1 MQKDCVFCK
10 IVSGEIPS
18 EKVLETEHCIVIKD
32 INPQAP
38 VHLLVIT
45 KEHFD
50 DITQV
55 RDREIAADII
65 DAINEVAEKLNLRDF
80 RVVNNR
86 GRGAGQSVFHVHFH
100 ILAGR
105 PFSWPPG

>member
-10 IVSGEIPS
+10 IISGEIPS

-55 RDREIAADII
+55 NDRDVAADII
-65 DAINEVAEKLNLRDF
+65 NAINRVASELNLKDF

>member
-1 MQKDCVFCK
+1 MQKDCIFCK
-10 IVSGEIPS
+10 IVAGEIPS

-38 VHLLVIT
+38 IHLLVIT
-45 KEHFD
+45 KEHYH
-50 DITQV
+50 DITHLDDKEV
-55 RDREIAADII
+55 AADII
-65 DAINEVAEKLNLRDF
+65 HAINETAKKLDLKDF

-86 GRGAGQSVFHVHFH
+86 GPGAGQSVFHVHFH

-105 PFSWPPG
+105 PFAWPPG

>member
-1 MQKDCVFCK
+1 MQRDCIFCK
-10 IVSGEIPS
+10 IVAGEIPS
-18 EKVLETEHCIVIKD
+18 DKVLETEHCIVIKD

-38 VHLLVIT
+38 IHLLVIT
-45 KEHFD
+45 KEHLD
-50 DITQV
+50 DIT
-55 RDREIAADII
+55 RIEDREIAADII
-65 DAINEVAEKLNLRDF
+65 GAINKVARELNLKDF

>member
-1 MQKDCVFCK
+1 MQKDCIFCK
-10 IVSGEIPS
+10 IVAGEIPS
-18 EKVLETEHCIVIKD
+18 DKVLETEHCIVIKD

-38 VHLLVIT
+38 IHLLVIT
-45 KEHFD
+45 KEHLD
-50 DITQV
+50 DIT
-55 RDREIAADII
+55 RIEDREIAADII
-65 DAINEVAEKLNLRDF
+65 GAINKVARELNLKDF